1 MPETTPLMLH
11 SEPRRRTRVG
21 AVALAVLGAC
31 AVFALAS
38 VASEQTASTA
48 AGASLTAADKSP
60 MAIDKDDKAKAETD
74 ILAVYYKPHFQCGV
88 DAGTTPDES
97 AAFINAQMTFDEPL
111 TRDFVGVSEWAPTAA
126 DVDAIGNPER
136 YGSVAAVCGYGS
148 AQYQTPMVLFHDKQR
163 WDVLDSYP
171 KATKCADVV
180 FLPPW
185 DGPGVNDAVCVDKT
199 SPGDDDCCSC
209 TFSEEEYRVGKAW
222 NQGTGQRPW
231 VAGLY
236 RKKDAETEVCV
247 VAGEFPHPLSNT
259 TLWNLNGRPAPWGT
273 KAIMRYICTAQ
284 YNSDSCIDSLDGGSV
299 VFGTDVFTNG
309 VADFCGDRP
318 TVIMADTNVGAGD
331 FASSRLFKDPRLS
344 VQGSG
349 ELEPYTCC
357 NDSHFDGGFNRY
369 ASDRFIVAGN
379 DVQIERLEGGSVAPG
394 GPLPDDLTL
403 KCHVAQEHA
412 PIRARI
418 SLASGPQPS
427 VAPTTQSDAA
437 SALPMGVASAAVA
450 AAAVAL

>member
-1 MPETTPLMLH
+1 
-11 SEPRRRTRVG
+11 
-21 AVALAVLGAC
+21 
-31 AVFALAS
+31 
-38 VASEQTASTA
+38 
-48 AGASLTAADKSP
+48 

-148 AQYQTPMVLFHDKQR
+148 AQYVRRADVPQTSRGGAAAATWIFRGDERKRRRGFDARTFGTGARLRRGSWMPRRRRAGSGIVRRRYQTPMVLFHDKQR

-247 VAGEFPHPLSNT
+247 AVRADANAG
-259 TLWNLNGRPAPWGT
+259 R
-273 KAIMRYICTAQ
+273 
-284 YNSDSCIDSLDGGSV
+284 V
-299 VFGTDVFTNG
+299 
-309 VADFCGDRP
+309 
-318 TVIMADTNVGAGD
+318 
-331 FASSRLFKDPRLS
+331 
-344 VQGSG
+344 
-349 ELEPYTCC
+349 
-357 NDSHFDGGFNRY
+357 
-369 ASDRFIVAGN
+369 
-379 DVQIERLEGGSVAPG
+379 
-394 GPLPDDLTL
+394 
-403 KCHVAQEHA
+403 
-412 PIRARI
+412 
-418 SLASGPQPS
+418 
-427 VAPTTQSDAA
+427 
-437 SALPMGVASAAVA
+437 VA
-450 AAAVAL
+450 ADGTRR